1 MDNKELNKSCKFASL
16 MYLTYLDHAVAGND
30 ILANK
35 CYKSFEFH
43 FKTAKDILISLGIG
57 DEYKQKKIIYNK
69 IMERINS
76 IAGYGA
82 KDSIFIR
89 DKGECQNLKS
99 STINYDKLFERW
111 KKGER

>member
-1 MDNKELNKSCKFASL
+1 MNNKELNKSCKFASL
-16 MYLTYLDHAVAGND
+16 MYLTYLDHAVAGNE

-43 FKTAKDILISLGIG
+43 FKNAKDILISLGIG
-57 DEYKQKKIIYNK
+57 DEYKQKRIIYNK

-89 DKGECQNLKS
+89 DKEGMPEFKKHTL
-99 STINYDKLFERW
+99 NYDKLFERW
-111 KKGER
+111 KKGE